1 MATVTQ
7 HAPGT
12 FSWPELSSKNADE
25 AKKFYAALFGWT
37 YDDQDM
43 GSDGVYSMILLKG
56 APVGALY
63 TMRKEEAAQGVP
75 PHWASYVTVEN
86 VDATAAKAKQL
97 GGQLMM
103 EPFDVFDF
111 GRMVAVR
118 DPQGAAFCLWQA
130 NKHIG
135 AHVLG
140 ETGALVWTELL
151 TTDAKAAEGFY
162 TQLFP
167 WKTTQM
173 PSLTGGPYTIFK
185 RSDADN
191 GAAGMLQITP
201 QMGKMPPHWI
211 PYFAVD
217 DCDAIVAKAK
227 GMGAQVH
234 MPPTDIPNVGRF
246 SVLGDPQGAAFAI
259 IHPQP
264 M

>member
-12 FSWPELSSKNADE
+12 FSWPELAAKNAND
-25 AKKFYAALFGWT
+25 AKKFYSALFGWT

-43 GSDGVYSMILLKG
+43 GEQGVYSMILLKG
-56 APVGALY
+56 APVGAMY
-63 TMRKEEAAQGVP
+63 TQPKDELANGVP
-75 PHWASYVTVEN
+75 PRWNSYVTVEN
-86 VDATAAKAKQL
+86 VDASAAKAKQL

-103 EPFDVFDF
+103 EPFDVFDL

-130 NKHIG
+130 KKHIG

-140 ETGALVWTELL
+140 EPGALVWTELM
-151 TTDAKAAEGFY
+151 TSDSKAAVSFY
-162 TQLFP
+162 TKLFS
-167 WKTTQM
+167 WNTQEM
-173 PSLTGGPYTIFK
+173 PAPSGPPYTVVRVGENGTGGI
-185 RSDADN
+185 
-191 GAAGMLQITP
+191 M
-201 QMGKMPPHWI
+201 QMGPEFGGMPPHWY

-217 DCDAIVAKAK
+217 DCDAVAAKAK

-234 MPPTDIPNVGRF
+234 VPPTDIPNTGRF
-246 SVLGDPQGAAFAI
+246 AVMSDPQGVHFAI
-259 IHPQP
+259 IKTQP